1 MEFFKRTWAEID
13 LDALGANAAAIRG
26 LLPDGT
32 QMMAVVKAD
41 AYGHGDRMVSRELE
55 GMGVRWFGVSNL
67 EEGASLRAAGVQ
79 GEILIFGF
87 TPPSMAAELAA
98 MNITQAVFNGD

>member
-13 LDALGANAAAIRG
+13 LDALDFNVESIRK

-41 AYGHGDRMVSRELE
+41 AYGHGDRMVSRELSRK
-55 GMGVRWFGVSNL
+55 GVQWFGVSNL
-67 EEGASLRAAGVQ
+67 EEGASLRAAGVE
-79 GEILIFGF
+79 GEILIFEIGR
-87 TPPSMAAELAA
+87 AH
-98 MNITQAVFNGD
+98 V

>member
-67 EEGASLRAAGVQ
+67 EEGLPCARRGCR
-79 GEILIFGF
+79 GRF
-87 TPPSMAAELAA
+87 
-98 MNITQAVFNGD
+98 